1 MNTKLATKHWQD
13 PLNVIL
19 GLWMA
24 ASPWLLAY
32 SGEQAAM
39 WNAVIF
45 GLIIAG
51 AELTALF
58 RVMAWEE
65 WASFAIGIW
74 LAISPWVLGFNSIAA
89 ATWNAVIVGLVVA
102 ALAMWALGT
111 DRDIGGWWSPTT

>member
-1 MNTKLATKHWQD
+1 MDTKLATKHWQD

-24 ASPWLLAY
+24 GSPWLLSY
-32 SGEQAAM
+32 SDERTAM
-39 WNAVIF
+39 WNAVVF

-58 RVMAWEE
+58 QVRAWEE

-74 LAISPWVLGFNSIAA
+74 LAISPWVLRFNSIAN
-89 ATWNAVIVGLVVA
+89 ATWNAVIVGVAVA
-102 ALAMWALGT
+102 ALALWALGT